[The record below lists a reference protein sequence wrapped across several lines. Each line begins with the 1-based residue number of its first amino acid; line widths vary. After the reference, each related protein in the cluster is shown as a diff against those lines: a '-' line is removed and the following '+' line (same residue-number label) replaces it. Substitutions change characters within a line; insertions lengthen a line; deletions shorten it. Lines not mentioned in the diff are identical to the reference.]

1 MLIKLIYRNHICKL
15 FTILCLT
22 ILAFIVICA
31 NNTNLAIAQ
40 ELNPRNGL
48 AGGSNQEV
56 YHHSVKG
63 SEDKNFSFEPKR
75 GLMGEVNQKFHDDYE
90 RLISQTTS
98 TFGKP
103 GGPSV
108 LLFTHNKLITYHNGN
123 KEEQN
128 YLPPVYHQLKATD
141 HYPISLYL
149 TLQPI
154 EGQKLTN
161 SVKDTLVNS
170 SKLLQENLNNLRNK
184 DLPENIIGVQK
195 TVFTESIKY
204 IDQVLSEGRVDSDK
218 LNEYVR
224 LMSPKMVEN
233 VNLAAAA
240 ELSSLND
247 TIKKLLTKD
256 KWEDA
261 YIVVCG
267 VHQSRNR
274 ELVTQYFDHVFN
286 EPQGPGAELENR
298 VIYLESTTGDESEA
312 FSLLARHIL
321 DRKIA
326 AAFFKDPMRLQ
337 TDALSDAADFW
348 LWEHTLDIPKWP

>member
-1 MLIKLIYRNHICKL
+1 MVNKQSNCKHMYNT
-15 FTILCLT
+15 FFKLCLV
-22 ILAFIVICA
+22 ILAFIVISA
-31 NNTNLAIAQ
+31 NTTKLALAQ
-40 ELNPRNGL
+40 ELNPKNGL
-48 AGGSNQEV
+48 GLDSNETV
-56 YHHSVKG
+56 YQQNEKG
-63 SEDKNFSFEPKR
+63 SEDKEFSFEPKS

-90 RLISQTTS
+90 RLISQTIS

-103 GGPSV
+103 GGSSV
-108 LLFTHNKLITYHNGN
+108 LLFTQNKLITYHNGN

-128 YLPPVYHQLKATD
+128 YLPPAYHQLKATD

-161 SVKDTLVNS
+161 SIKDYLINS
-170 SKLLQENLNNLRNK
+170 SKLLQENLNNLDNK
-184 DLPENIIGVQK
+184 TLPENIIEAQRA
-195 TVFTESIKY
+195 VFTESIKY
-204 IDQVLSEGRVDSDK
+204 IDQVLSQGRVDSDK
-218 LNEYVR
+218 LNQYVR

-240 ELSSLND
+240 ELSSLNEI
-247 TIKKLLTKD
+247 IKNLLTKD
-256 KWEDA
+256 KWESL
-261 YIVVCG
+261 YVVVGG

-348 LWEHTLDIPKWP
+348 LWEHTMDIPKWP

>member
-1 MLIKLIYRNHICKL
+1 MLNQQFNRNHTYKFVAI
-15 FTILCLT
+15 FCLA
-22 ILAFIVICA
+22 ILAFFCICA
-31 NNTNLAIAQ
+31 NSTNFAIAQ
-40 ELNPRNGL
+40 ELNPRNTL
-48 AGGSNQEV
+48 AEDSNEKV
-56 YHHSVKG
+56 YEHSG
-63 SEDKNFSFEPKR
+63 TNSEDKEFSFEPKS
-75 GLMGEVNQKFHDDYE
+75 GLMGEVNQKFHEDYE
-90 RLISQTTS
+90 KLISQTTS

-108 LLFTHNKLITYHNGN
+108 LLFTQNKLITYHNGN

-149 TLQPI
+149 TLQPS

-161 SVKDTLVNS
+161 AIKASLVNS
-170 SKLLQENLNNLRNK
+170 SKLLQENLNNLSNK
-184 DLPENIIGVQK
+184 DLPENIIEAQR
-195 TVFTESIKY
+195 TVFTGSIKY

-218 LNEYVR
+218 LNQYVR

-240 ELSSLND
+240 ELSSLNEI
-247 TIKKLLTKD
+247 IKNLLTKD
-256 KWEDA
+256 KWESL
-261 YIVVCG
+261 YVVVGG